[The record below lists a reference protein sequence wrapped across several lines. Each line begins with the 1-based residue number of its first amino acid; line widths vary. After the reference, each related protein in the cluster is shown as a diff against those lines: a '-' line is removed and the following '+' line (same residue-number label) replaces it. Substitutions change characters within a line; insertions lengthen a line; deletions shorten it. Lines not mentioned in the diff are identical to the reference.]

1 MSQIEKF
8 FKEFDEMLANKEE
21 LIDLLEKKIEEE
33 LGMVPFIIKEMEK
46 RPEVLI
52 PELLSVYYTTRPKSL
67 DAKTAELVT
76 LAAAVANKSEGC
88 ISVHYDAALKCGA
101 TRDEILDVI
110 LISSLMAKTGV
121 LTTAFRK
128 YREKEDDRKI

>member
-1 MSQIEKF
+1 MTLVEEL
-8 FKEFDEMLANKEE
+8 FKEFDLVLKNKEE
-21 LIDLLEKKIEEE
+21 LIDSLEKIVEEE

-67 DAKTAELVT
+67 DPKTAELIA

-110 LISSLMAKTGV
+110 LISSVMAKTGV
-121 LTTAFRK
+121 LATALRK
-128 YREKEDDRKI
+128 YREKETK

>member
-33 LGMVPFIIKEMEK
+33 LGMVPFIIKEVEK
-46 RPEVLI
+46 R
-52 PELLSVYYTTRPKSL
+52 PELLSVYSTTRPKSL

-76 LAAAVANKSEGC
+76 LASAVANKSE
-88 ISVHYDAALKCGA
+88 
-101 TRDEILDVI
+101 
-110 LISSLMAKTGV
+110 
-121 LTTAFRK
+121 
-128 YREKEDDRKI
+128 

>member
-1 MSQIEKF
+1 MTQVEEL
-8 FKEFDEMLANKEE
+8 FKEFDLVLKNKEE
-21 LIDLLEKKIEEE
+21 LIDSLEKIVEEE

-67 DAKTAELVT
+67 DPKTAELIA

-88 ISVHYDAALKCGA
+88 ISIHYDAALKCGA

-110 LISSLMAKTGV
+110 LISSVMAKTGV
-121 LTTAFRK
+121 LATALRK
-128 YREKEDDRKI
+128 YREKETK

>member
-1 MSQIEKF
+1 MTQVEEL
-8 FKEFDEMLANKEE
+8 FKEFDLVLKNKEE
-21 LIDLLEKKIEEE
+21 LIDSLEKIVEEE

-67 DAKTAELVT
+67 DPKTAELIA

-110 LISSLMAKTGV
+110 LISSVMAKTGV
-121 LTTAFRK
+121 LATALRK
-128 YREKEDDRKI
+128 YREKETK